1 MTCFKDFSLPIKL
14 YENLEKMEFKI
25 PTPIQVQAIPP
36 ALEGQDV
43 LGSAQTGTG
52 KTGAFGI
59 PLVAKLMNDP
69 ESAAL
74 VLLPTRELA
83 LQVQKSLQ
91 TFINKENIKTALLI
105 GGEPMAKQYAQLKS
119 KPRLIVATPGRVNDH
134 LKRKTLKLQ
143 QTNFLVLDEVDRMLD
158 MGFGIQLE
166 EIMKYLVSERQTL
179 MFTAT
184 LPQNIKK
191 LAEKYLKSPVHIS
204 VGKSHAPAEKVKQ
217 ENIKLADSEKF
228 PRLLQELENRTG
240 SILVFV
246 GTKISADKMSV
257 KLGEQGHNAKA
268 LHGDLQQAKRSRVIE
283 SFRQERCRILV
294 ATDVAA
300 RGLDIPHIA
309 HVINYDLPQ
318 NPEDYIHRIGR
329 TARAG
334 AEGHAVNFVGSKDAL
349 KWKNIAKM
357 MNPNAVVKDHGD
369 NESNSRSQGKKTT
382 FRRDR
387 FSKQGDFK
395 EKPRSRF
402 GRTSTDESNSF
413 SSRSSGEKPR
423 SRIGRTSTEESNSFS
438 SRNSGE
444 KPRSRVGRTST
455 EGSKSFSGRGSSE
468 KPKSRFGRRDDSK
481 GQSTNRSFK
490 RKSTEDRSPK
500 RSFKGE

>member
-1 MTCFKDFSLPIKL
+1 MTCFKDFSLPKKL

-36 ALEGQDV
+36 ALSGQDV

-59 PLVAKLMNDP
+59 PLVAKLMNDS

-91 TFINKENIKTALLI
+91 IFINKENIKTALLI
-105 GGEPMAKQYAQLKS
+105 GGEPMAKQYAQLKV

-143 QTNFLVLDEVDRMLD
+143 HTNFLVLDEVDRMLD

-204 VGKSHAPAEKVKQ
+204 VGKSHAPAEKVIQ

-228 PRLLQELENRTG
+228 PRLLQELETRKG

-246 GTKISADKMSV
+246 ATKVSADKMAS
-257 KLGEQGHNAKA
+257 KLHEQGHNVKA
-268 LHGDLQQAKRSRVIE
+268 LHGDLHQVKRSRVIE
-283 SFRQERCRILV
+283 SFRQEKCRILI

-300 RGLDIPHIA
+300 RGLDIHHIA

-334 AEGHAVNFVGSKDAL
+334 AEGHAINFIGSKDAI
-349 KWKNIAKM
+349 KWRNIAKL
-357 MNPNAVVKDHGD
+357 MNPNAVVKDHGN
-369 NESNSRSQGKKTT
+369 NENNSRSKGKKTT
-382 FRRDR
+382 FSRDR
-387 FSKQGDFK
+387 FSKQGEFREKPRSRFGKTSVGSSDSFSSRNSDEK
-395 EKPRSRF
+395 PRSRVGKTSVDGSDSFSGRNSNEKPRSRF
-402 GRTSTDESNSF
+402 GR
-413 SSRSSGEKPR
+413 RS
-423 SRIGRTSTEESNSFS
+423 
-438 SRNSGE
+438 
-444 KPRSRVGRTST
+444 
-455 EGSKSFSGRGSSE
+455 
-468 KPKSRFGRRDDSK
+468 DDFK
-481 GQSTNRSFK
+481 GKSTNQSFK
-490 RKSTEDRSPK
+490 RRSTEARSPK
-500 RSFKGE
+500 RSFKSE